1 MVAWPLMVSWGM
13 VFHDGRGAEGGGVRV
28 GYTGSLAC
36 LVSRGGWWVRVGS
49 TERGISSVAG
59 EDGMSAGR
67 RALSRWRWV
76 RSVIRWA

>member
-13 VFHDGRGAEGGGVRV
+13 VFHDGRGAEGGGIRV

-49 TERGISSVAG
+49 TERGISSVA
-59 EDGMSAGR
+59 EEPLVAGGG
-67 RALSRWRWV
+67 RA
-76 RSVIRWA
+76 RS